1 MKKTIL
7 PFLFLIGFVVS
18 GQTESAWV
26 YFTDKENVSAALANP
41 ISILSQAAIDRKNL
55 HGTPID
61 VRDVPVNETYIS
73 QIKNLP
79 GITVYA
85 KSKWFNCVFVR
96 GLQPDVEALENLTF
110 VDHVEFADPQL
121 NGVPRSSERSNAMN
135 ETHDKFEINTD
146 FDYGQALNQVE
157 MLHVDYLHEQG
168 FTGEG
173 ILIAILDA
181 GFPNVETNDGFDR
194 MRNNGNLLDGY
205 DFVDSN
211 PNEFAFAGSSHGAKV
226 LSCITGF
233 VTNDYAGTA
242 PDASAILFRTE
253 DVESEMPIEMAYWVE
268 AAERADSLGVYVVNT
283 SLGYNNFDNSNYSF
297 QTSDMDG
304 QTAFISKGAN
314 IAFEKGMLMVCSAG
328 NSGNDAW
335 EIITAP
341 GDAPGAFTIGA
352 VDPDGN
358 YAAFSSR
365 GPTADGRVK
374 PDVVAQGAPAAV
386 ITTFGNVSFSNGTSF
401 SSPIMA
407 GAIASLWQA
416 DPSKTNAEIM
426 QLVRESSSQF
436 ENPDIFLGYGIPNF
450 QIALENLSMDKN
462 ILNNVVSIYPNPVEN
477 VLFVDFSKK
486 KTTAN
491 IEVFSLL
498 GKRILKSVVHKNK
511 PEIDLSNLMSGI
523 YLLKITSKENSSTF
537 KIVKK

>member
-1 MKKTIL
+1 M
-7 PFLFLIGFVVS
+7 FLIGYVVS
-18 GQTESAWV
+18 GQTESAWI
-26 YFTDKENVSAALANP
+26 YFTDKENVAAALANP

-61 VRDVPVNETYIS
+61 ARDVPVNETYIS
-73 QIKNLP
+73 QIKNSP

-96 GLQPDVEALENLTF
+96 GSQPNVAALENLSF
-110 VDHVEFADPQL
+110 VDHIEFADPQL
-121 NGVPRSSERSNAMN
+121 NGVPRSSQRALAMN
-135 ETHDKFEINTD
+135 ELQDKFEINTD
-146 FDYGQALNQVE
+146 FDYGQALNQVD

-181 GFPNVETNDGFDR
+181 GFPNVETNIAFDR
-194 MRNNGNLLDGY
+194 MRNNGDLMDGY
-205 DFVDSN
+205 DFVDEN
-211 PNEFAFAGSSHGAKV
+211 QNEFAFTGSSHGAKV

-233 VTNDYAGTA
+233 ITNDYAGTA
-242 PDASAILFRTE
+242 PDASVVLYRTE
-253 DVESEMPIEMAYWVE
+253 DVGSEMPVEMAYWVE
-268 AAERADSLGVYVVNT
+268 AAERADSLGAYVVNT
-283 SLGYNNFDNSNYSF
+283 SLGYNNFDNPNYSF

-304 QTAFISKGAN
+304 QTAFISRGAN

-328 NSGNDAW
+328 NSGNNTW
-335 EIITAP
+335 GIITAP

-386 ITTFGNVSFSNGTSF
+386 ITTFGNISFSNGTSF

-407 GAIASLWQA
+407 GAVASLWQA

-426 QLVRESSSQF
+426 QLIRESASQYD
-436 ENPDIFLGYGIPNF
+436 NPDIFLGYGIPNF
-450 QIALENLSMDKN
+450 QTALENLSTEDVSRN
-462 ILNNVVSIYPNPVEN
+462 RSVSIFPNPVDK
-477 VLFVDFSKK
+477 VLYIDFSEK
-486 KTTAN
+486 KTSVN

-498 GKRILKSVVHKNK
+498 GKRILKSTIPKNK
-511 PEIDLSNLMSGI
+511 PEIDLSGLMSGI
-523 YLLKITSKENSSTF
+523 YLIKITSKESSSTF